1 MITKKVKTAN
11 NRLQQLYFHNLIAYP
26 RVELSYSTHPQSI
39 LSHKPLPTIG
49 TYFEPFYAK
58 YLEFNKMTS
67 LLFLNTTSFITPSL
81 TSKISTDIDL
91 FFTMDMK
98 LKQEK
103 KLMELIEAKDIFLSR
118 YKVKLTTQTSK
129 PSFFNP
135 KYFDLFTLYKPM
147 IKKIKIKG
155 LSFSGFKKK
164 KIDELEQKSQEKI
177 LDDDIFF
184 NDIRA
189 LKKYIEIKN
198 ERQINE
204 KENLNFNSTAMF
216 RI

>member
-67 LLFLNTTSFITPSL
+67 LLFLNTTNFITPSL

-118 YKVKLTTQTSK
+118 YKVELTAQTSK

-135 KYFDLFTLYKPM
+135 KYFDLFTSYKPK